1 MEDNFIS
8 NPVKIS
14 VRMPKLVD
22 EFFTRMSIENNK
34 TKQDILSEAIIKILP
49 DDFKT
54 LIGNEEYDKL
64 LNRIKEKLMKYSD
77 EDFIL
82 LFRFNIVNK
91 KEYDL
96 ALELYDLAYKDQNI
110 GVVKRN
116 NFIRLLTL
124 KECYI
129 EQLKRSICDDSEII
143 EKYNRAFKE
152 IQNTRIIKG

>member
-1 MEDNFIS
+1 MEDILLV
-8 NPVKIS
+8 NPLKLS
-14 VRMPKLVD
+14 VRMPEVVD
-22 EFFTRMSIENNK
+22 KYFTRVSKECNK

-49 DDFKT
+49 DDFKV
-54 LIGNEEYDKL
+54 LIGEEEYNRL

-96 ALELYDLAYKDQNI
+96 ALELYDLAYKEQNP